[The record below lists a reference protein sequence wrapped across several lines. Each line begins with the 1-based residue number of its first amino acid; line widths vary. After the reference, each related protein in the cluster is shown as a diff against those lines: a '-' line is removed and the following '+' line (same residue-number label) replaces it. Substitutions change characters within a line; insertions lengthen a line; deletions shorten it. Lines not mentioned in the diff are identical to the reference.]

1 MSQSQTFGSYDRTT
15 GPSKAQPGFKLDAH
29 TLNKLKDQALRKAK
43 LLQAKV
49 GACPP
54 PSQISPMKPL
64 QPLLLF
70 ALGLSGIFMT
80 LLLVVGCQDNIRE
93 SRQGRPGRTRHCQL

>member
-1 MSQSQTFGSYDRTT
+1 MSQSQTFGSYDRAT

-49 GACPP
+49 RACHRPRQF
-54 PSQISPMKPL
+54 STTNL
-64 QPLLLF
+64 QPLLVLVAGF
-70 ALGLSGIFMT
+70 SGNHIT
-80 LLLVVGCQDNIRE
+80 LLLVAGC
-93 SRQGRPGRTRHCQL
+93 